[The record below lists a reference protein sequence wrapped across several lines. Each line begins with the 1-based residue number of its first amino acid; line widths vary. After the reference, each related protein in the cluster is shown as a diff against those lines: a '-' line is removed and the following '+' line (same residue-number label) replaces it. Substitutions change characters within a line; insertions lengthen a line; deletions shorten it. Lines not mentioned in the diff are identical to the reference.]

1 MNKGTKANRHER
13 TQWEARGIQPRVSST
28 CAPFPLVSS
37 CLRALS
43 APALVLALSACTD
56 NHNSPTTRP
65 LTMEEKQQQLLTDP
79 FGYKSE
85 TGKTDITGGDLTHFD
100 KDAFKKDVD
109 NALNP

>member
-1 MNKGTKANRHER
+1 
-13 TQWEARGIQPRVSST
+13 
-28 CAPFPLVSS
+28 
-37 CLRALS
+37 
-43 APALVLALSACTD
+43 
-56 NHNSPTTRP
+56 
-65 LTMEEKQQQLLTDP
+65 MEEKQQQLLTDP